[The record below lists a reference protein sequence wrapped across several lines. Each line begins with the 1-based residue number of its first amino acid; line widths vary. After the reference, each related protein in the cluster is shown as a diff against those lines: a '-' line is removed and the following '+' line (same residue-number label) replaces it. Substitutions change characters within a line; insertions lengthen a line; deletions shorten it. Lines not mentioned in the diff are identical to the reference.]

1 MIPTPLFVIIALVS
15 GVTLNCSAINLI
27 AALKGA
33 SSGTS
38 ILIKYKYYIIYI
50 IYTLNGNFGSL
61 AKVILNLI
69 RFFDIFYLF

>member
-1 MIPTPLFVIIALVS
+1 VIIALVS

-38 ILIKYKYYIIYI
+38 ILYSFNY
-50 IYTLNGNFGSL
+50 N
-61 AKVILNLI
+61 
-69 RFFDIFYLF
+69 